1 MKSLFLKTFGE
12 SPYLK
17 VMDFF
22 LNYPDF
28 DYSKTHVADQVG
40 ISRVTIEGVWRELVK
55 NKVIVKT
62 RTLGRAEL
70 YKLNVGN
77 PVAQK
82 LLKRDY
88 ELATAYNAPVIARA

>member
-1 MKSLFLKTFGE
+1 MKTFGE

-17 VMDFF
+17 VLDFF

-28 DYSKTHVADQVG
+28 DYSKTYVAEQAG
-40 ISRVTIEGVWRELVK
+40 ISRITIEGVWLELVK

-70 YKLNVGN
+70 FKLNVN
-77 PVAQK
+77 DPVVQK
-82 LLKRDY
+82 LLKIDF
-88 ELATAYNAPVIARA
+88 ELAEAHNKKAVAVARA